1 MIRLQP
7 ITTADSTLYDYM
19 ERLLTASFPP
29 EEYRTQEALRDY
41 TDNKS
46 AFCNQVILHDETP
59 IGLLTYWDFGRFCY
73 IEHFAIDPTLR
84 NGGYG
89 RQALLQ
95 FRQQVQRPI
104 VLEAEEP
111 VEEIARRRIRFYQ
124 RLDFQL
130 WKQPYRQP
138 PYNLGDA
145 FLPMRLM
152 AYGDLLGERD
162 YEQVKQTIYREVYGV
177 NNH

>member
-7 ITTADSTLYDYM
+7 ITTADSTFYDYM
-19 ERLLTASFPP
+19 ECLLTASFPP
-29 EEYRTQEALRDY
+29 EEYRTLEALRDY

-59 IGLLTYWDFGRFCY
+59 IGLLTYWDFESFCY

-89 RQALLQ
+89 RQALQQ

-130 WKQPYRQP
+130 WGQSYWQP
-138 PYNLGDA
+138 PYKPGDA

-152 AYGDLLGERD
+152 ACGDLLGERD
-162 YEQVKQTIYREVYGV
+162 YELVKQTIYREVYGV